1 MMKSKFGKNLKLFVV
16 RREISKQSKNQ
27 LDNETSVLQLL
38 LLHVIIMAGIRR
50 FVERQQL
57 DPRISLTSWL
67 NMRSQNTV
75 ATTSELPESVVINI
89 DNQFAILENDILRQN
104 QSHYHHHHRATPI
117 DNSVHIHNSATEV
130 HNNTNSNAGEDSNNG
145 LQLQPHAR
153 ELLNYV
159 LKFGPFIMVLLVK
172 AIYDNRSEIFYVL
185 LLLLI
190 SILANNELKR
200 EIAKQQNKSYMALLG
215 ILCYIGISIIFT
227 DSMFSGRLL
236 FPYDHPTTLWELL
249 WSVCITD
256 FVLKL
261 ITIVFKVLLTCLP
274 ATLLALPKRG
284 KYYLAVEAASQTCR
298 CIAPI
303 PSWVNYLSEPYK
315 GFEVASGVSWS
326 IMYIISKGGDLLP
339 RLKLLRTAVWKLFQ
353 NVNLGVSPS
362 VEQLE
367 AAGGICTICHEEF
380 SIPVRLC
387 CKHIFCEACVSIWLD
402 RERSCPLCRT
412 YVTDDP
418 SYRDGHTFF
427 AQWY

>member
-16 RREISKQSKNQ
+16 RSREISKQSKNQ

-117 DNSVHIHNSATEV
+117 DNSVHIHNSATE
-130 HNNTNSNAGEDSNNG
+130 
-145 LQLQPHAR
+145 
-153 ELLNYV
+153 
-159 LKFGPFIMVLLVK
+159 
-172 AIYDNRSEIFYVL
+172 
-185 LLLLI
+185 
-190 SILANNELKR
+190 
-200 EIAKQQNKSYMALLG
+200 
-215 ILCYIGISIIFT
+215 
-227 DSMFSGRLL
+227 
-236 FPYDHPTTLWELL
+236 
-249 WSVCITD
+249 
-256 FVLKL
+256 
-261 ITIVFKVLLTCLP
+261 
-274 ATLLALPKRG
+274 G